1 MVTVEELFEGR
12 TEVVSAKSTA
22 EVPYLVRGAADEM
35 EVKVAITA
43 NTPMFYAGLLRKS
56 VELAEHITADTWKV
70 NVRYE
75 RPEKGEEGTP
85 PPENNFSFDT
95 GGGTQHIT
103 QSLETKNKY
112 GPSASEMLGGA
123 IGFDGENVTGVDI
136 TVPVYNFSETHYFPY
151 EVMTDALRQCLF
163 RATGSVNDDAFRGF
177 QPGEVLF
184 LGASGSRQG
193 EDPEDLWEVTFKFAA
208 SKNRTD
214 IQVGEIGPIEKKG
227 WEYMWVQYAPEV
239 DEDVKVLIKKPVAV
253 YVERVYPETSFAL
266 FEIGA

>member
-12 TEVVSAKSTA
+12 TELVSSKSTA
-22 EVPYLVRGAADEM
+22 EVPYLVRGAADEA

-43 NTPMFYAGLLRKS
+43 ETPMFYAGLLRKA
-56 VELAEHITADTWKV
+56 VEISEHITADTWKV

-75 RPEKGEEGTP
+75 RPEPGEEGTP
-85 PPENNFSFDT
+85 EPDPTFSFDT
-95 GGGTQHIT
+95 GGGSQHIT

-112 GPSASEMLGGA
+112 GPSASELLGGA
-123 IGFDGENVTGVDI
+123 IGFDGENVVGVDI
-136 TVPVYNFSETHYFPY
+136 TVPVYNFAETHYLLP
-151 EVMTDALRQCLF
+151 EVVTESFRQLLF
-163 RATGSVNDDAFRGF
+163 RATGSVNNDAFRGF

-193 EDPEDLWEVTFKFAA
+193 DDPEDLWEVTYKFAA
-208 SKNRTD
+208 AVNRTD
-214 IQVGEIGPIEKKG
+214 IQVGDIGPIEKKG

-253 YVERVYPETSFAL
+253 YVERVYPETTFAL
-266 FEIGA
+266 FGIGA